1 MQTSILSESQE
12 VPVCGN
18 RNLLTSAPE
27 SACHT
32 SHLGGLATT
41 WCDKM
46 PEAHYTALPARSHT
60 APRSA
65 FSPRSPASLSGECIP
80 NPSSGGCYGEDLRG
94 LCCFF
99 DSPRQQVFIQL
110 FCNVCSSSFNTTLR
124 DTQDER
130 VEN

>member
-1 MQTSILSESQE
+1 MQTSILSETQE

-80 NPSSGGCYGEDLRG
+80 NPSSGHKDVMGKILGVCAVSLIHPDNR
-94 LCCFF
+94 
-99 DSPRQQVFIQL
+99 
-110 FCNVCSSSFNTTLR
+110 CSSNYSVMSAPRPSTPHSGTHR
-124 DTQDER
+124 MKE
-130 VEN
+130 